1 MTTGFTFLTT
11 GFKLTMGCSF
21 SLTMVFKCPWGRV
34 QKWTPP
40 LPTAAHFQTG
50 SKIKQG
56 IPAAPTVPE
65 PLVFSGFPNILFMPF
80 VSIKRFTFPRTRLRL
95 KTPAHLHNPLVS
107 VSAWKCLRFPLPA
120 RHHGL
125 NAYITLYC
133 IAAVSLVLTSCLWKQ
148 PATIHCLHESII
160 AWGRLFFHH
169 CNNIFLMVFSS
180 RTARHSPQ
188 AFPRSVSSRWNAL

>member
-65 PLVFSGFPNILFMPF
+65 PLVFSGFPDILFMPF
-80 VSIKRFTFPRTRLRL
+80 VSNKQFTFLSNSPFWYNFIFPILFYFASKGGSNGKTAFKMRKHSTFPWSAICISYSIFVGTSIPFLKVIRT
-95 KTPAHLHNPLVS
+95 S
-107 VSAWKCLRFPLPA
+107 SLP
-120 RHHGL
+120 
-125 NAYITLYC
+125 
-133 IAAVSLVLTSCLWKQ
+133 
-148 PATIHCLHESII
+148 
-160 AWGRLFFHH
+160 
-169 CNNIFLMVFSS
+169 
-180 RTARHSPQ
+180 
-188 AFPRSVSSRWNAL
+188 